1 MQPVRHTA
9 ARELGVS
16 LSTLNR
22 RIRDGDVEVLREG
35 RRVYV
40 RVAGPEYLSDEEL
53 LLRARARTD
62 ELEEAVRRWERIA
75 SELERERDE
84 AKRDAAG
91 WEEVYERLKEL
102 HLEGVCGARADG
114 AMGRQVGSCRRRA
127 DRAAGRQ
134 RACGVAAAGVG
145 RPADCSLVVTT

>member
-1 MQPVRHTA
+1 MDEPVRWVSKDTA

-16 LSTLNR
+16 LSTLDR
-22 RIRDGDVEVLREG
+22 RIRDDEVEVLREG

-91 WEEVYERLKEL
+91 WEAVYERLEEL
-102 HLEGVCGARADG
+102 HLAECAEHERTSRWVGRLARA
-114 AMGRQVGSCRRRA
+114 
-127 DRAAGRQ
+127 
-134 RACGVAAAGVG
+134 VAVLAVL
-145 RPADCSLVVTT
+145 LVVSLLVVWRLLA